1 MDNHFKEITTMKK
14 IQLAV
19 MLLATMLL
27 AASCVEDKMYEGPSS
42 IDAVTM
48 SPEAPTS
55 FDDIVITATVS
66 GLQAVE
72 TATLNYKAGGV
83 TGNLPMSPMD
93 GGKAFTATI
102 PAQPDGTKVTYT
114 VTVVNEAGF
123 TAVSPEKEFTV
134 GDKPSDFTKLV
145 LNELYAAA
153 DADAEKYIELYN
165 NGDDPIKLKDVVIK
179 KDETES
185 WRGLAEDVIMGHG
198 YYTIVGAK
206 GSTEHG
212 LSSGFSNKKSVLIEI
227 YDPNNNLID
236 KFQRGEKE
244 DAWGN
249 QSLAKVTG
257 SWSRCP
263 NGTGKF
269 MITEETTKNSKNP
282 DTGVEDPTVVQ

>member
-1 MDNHFKEITTMKK
+1 MKK
-14 IQLAV
+14 IQLALL
-19 MLLATMLL
+19 LLATMLL
-27 AASCVEDKMYEGPSS
+27 ATSCVKDDVYEGPSS

-66 GLQAVE
+66 GLQTVKS
-72 TATLNYKAGGV
+72 ATLNYKAGTTSGSLPM
-83 TGNLPMSPMD
+83 TGN
-93 GGKAFTATI
+93 GNTWTATI

-114 VTVVNEAGF
+114 VTVENEAGF
-123 TAVSPEKEFTV
+123 TTVSPEKDFTV
-134 GDKPSDFTKLV
+134 GDKPSDFSKLV

-153 DADAEKYIELYN
+153 DADSEKFIELYN

-179 KDETES
+179 KDQSES
-185 WRGLAEDVIMGHG
+185 WRGLADEVIMGHS
-198 YYTIVGAK
+198 YFTIVGAK
-206 GSTEHG
+206 NTTPRG

-236 KFQRGEKE
+236 KFERGEKQ

-249 QSLAKVTG
+249 QSLDKVTG

-269 MITEETTKNSKNP
+269 MSTDVTTLGSKNP

>member
-1 MDNHFKEITTMKK
+1 MKK
-14 IQLAV
+14 IQLALL
-19 MLLATMLL
+19 LLATMVL
-27 AASCVEDKMYEGPSS
+27 ATSCVEDKVYEGPSKIES
-42 IDAVTM
+42 VSM
-48 SPEAPTS
+48 MPEAPTS
-55 FDDIVITATVS
+55 FDDVVVTAVVS
-66 GLQAVE
+66 GLQSVK
-72 TATLNYKAGGV
+72 TATLNYKAGSNSGSV
-83 TGNLPMSPMD
+83 PMS
-93 GGKAFTATI
+93 GNGN
-102 PAQPDGTKVTYT
+102 T
-114 VTVVNEAGF
+114 VTIVNDADF
-123 TAVSPEKEFTV
+123 TTVSPEKEYTV

-153 DADAEKYIELYN
+153 DADEVKYIELYN

-185 WRGLAEDVIMGHG
+185 WRGLAEDVIMGHS

-206 GSTEHG
+206 GTTPHG

-269 MITEETTKNSKNP
+269 MITEETTLGAKNP

>member
-1 MDNHFKEITTMKK
+1 MKK
-14 IQLAV
+14 IQLALL
-19 MLLATMLL
+19 LLATMQL
-27 AASCVEDKMYEGPSS
+27 ATSCVEDKVYEGPSKIES
-42 IDAVTM
+42 VTM
-48 SPEAPTS
+48 MPEAPTS

-72 TATLNYKAGGV
+72 SATLNYTAGTDKGS
-83 TGNLPMSPMD
+83 LPMS
-93 GGKAFTATI
+93 GNGSTWTATI

-123 TAVSPEKEFTV
+123 TTVSPEKDFTV

-145 LNELYAAA
+145 LNELYGAA
-153 DADAEKYIELYN
+153 DADSEKFIELYN

-179 KDETES
+179 KDEAEV
-185 WRGLAEDVIMGHG
+185 WRGLAGEVIMGHSFF
-198 YYTIVGAK
+198 TIVGAK
-206 GSTEHG
+206 GTTERG
-212 LSSGFSNKKSVLIEI
+212 ISSGFSSKKSVLIEL
-227 YDPNNNLID
+227 YDPNNNLVD

-249 QSLAKVTG
+249 QSLAKVSG

-269 MITEETTKNSKNP
+269 MITDETTLGAKNP
-282 DTGVEDPTVVQ
+282 DTGTEDPTVVQ

>member
-1 MDNHFKEITTMKK
+1 MKK

-27 AASCVEDKMYEGPSS
+27 ATSCVEDKMYEGPSK
-42 IDAVTM
+42 IEAVSM
-48 SPEAPTS
+48 MPEAPTS

-66 GLQAVE
+66 GLQAVQS
-72 TATLNYKAGGV
+72 ATLKYTAGSTSESIPM
-83 TGNLPMSPMD
+83 TGSGNTW
-93 GGKAFTATI
+93 TATI

-114 VTVVNEAGF
+114 VAVVNEAGF

-145 LNELYAAA
+145 LNELFAAA
-153 DADAEKYIELYN
+153 DADSEKFIELYN

-179 KDETES
+179 KDESES
-185 WRGLAEDVIMGHG
+185 WRGLAGEVIMGHS
-198 YYTIVGAK
+198 YFTIVGAK
-206 GSTEHG
+206 GTTERG
-212 LSSGFSNKKSVLIEI
+212 LSSGFSNKKSVLIEL

-263 NGTGKF
+263 NGTGKY
-269 MITEETTKNSKNP
+269 MITDVTSLGAKNP
-282 DTGVEDPTVVQ
+282 DTGTEDPTIVQ

>member
-1 MDNHFKEITTMKK
+1 MKK
-14 IQLAV
+14 IQLALL
-19 MLLATMLL
+19 LLATMLL
-27 AASCVEDKMYEGPSS
+27 ATSCVKDDVYEGPSS

-66 GLQAVE
+66 GLQTVKS
-72 TATLNYKAGGV
+72 ATLNYKAGTTSGSLPM
-83 TGNLPMSPMD
+83 TGN
-93 GGKAFTATI
+93 GNTWTATI

-114 VTVVNEAGF
+114 VTVENEAGF
-123 TAVSPEKEFTV
+123 TTVSPEKDFTV
-134 GDKPSDFTKLV
+134 GDKPSDFSNLV

-153 DADAEKYIELYN
+153 DADSEKFIELYN

-179 KDETES
+179 KDESES
-185 WRGLAEDVIMGHG
+185 WRGLADEVIMGHS
-198 YYTIVGAK
+198 YFTIVGAK
-206 GSTEHG
+206 NTTPRG

-236 KFQRGEKE
+236 KFERGEKQ

-249 QSLAKVTG
+249 QSLDKVTG

-269 MITEETTKNSKNP
+269 MITDVTTLGAKNP

>member
-1 MDNHFKEITTMKK
+1 MKK

-19 MLLATMLL
+19 LLLATMLL
-27 AASCVEDKMYEGPSS
+27 AASCVKDNVYEGPSS
-42 IDAVTM
+42 IDAIVM

-66 GLQAVE
+66 GLQAVKS
-72 TATLNYKAGGV
+72 ATLNYKAGSTAGS
-83 TGNLPMSPMD
+83 LPMS
-93 GGKAFTATI
+93 GSGSTWTATI

-114 VTVVNEAGF
+114 VVVVNNADY
-123 TAVSPEKEFTV
+123 TTVSPEKDFTV

-153 DADAEKYIELYN
+153 DADSEKFIELYN

-179 KDETES
+179 KDESES
-185 WRGLAEDVIMGHG
+185 WRGLAGEVIMGHS
-198 YYTIVGAK
+198 YFTIVGAK
-206 GSTEHG
+206 GTTERG
-212 LSSGFSNKKSVLIEI
+212 LSSGFSNKKSVLIEL
-227 YDPNNNLID
+227 YDPNNNLVD

-269 MITEETTKNSKNP
+269 MITDVTTLGAKNP
-282 DTGVEDPTVVQ
+282 DTGAEDPTIVQ